1 MFQKLSNFYTIIYG
15 VLIIILRIG
24 FRYLNS
30 LISDKNRSE
39 TKVNISMTQDILNI
53 MIFVMAVLTIL
64 MERKVELTVF
74 VILQLIVFLGL
85 LKLFGLSEESV
96 MNYSRKRRIKPFKDE
111 IKMLTIVIQ
120 IATIALLLIG
130 YFFIVSLTIEKLF
143 EGF

>member
-74 VILQLIVFLGL
+74 VILQLIVFIAL
-85 LKLFGLSEESV
+85 LKLFDLSEESV

-130 YFFIVSLTIEKLF
+130 YFFILSLTIEKLF
-143 EGF
+143 ESF

>member
-120 IATIALLLIG
+120 IATTALLLIG

>member
-74 VILQLIVFLGL
+74 VILQLIVFIAL
-85 LKLFGLSEESV
+85 LKLFDLSEESV

-143 EGF
+143 ECF

>member
-74 VILQLIVFLGL
+74 VILQLIVFIAL
-85 LKLFGLSEESV
+85 LKLFDLSEESV

>member
-74 VILQLIVFLGL
+74 VILQLIVFLAL
-85 LKLFGLSEESV
+85 LKLFDLSEESV

-120 IATIALLLIG
+120 ISTIALLLIG

>member
-15 VLIIILRIG
+15 ALIIILRIG

-74 VILQLIVFLGL
+74 VILQLIVFIAL
-85 LKLFGLSEESV
+85 LKLFDLSEESV

>member
-74 VILQLIVFLGL
+74 VILQLIVFIAL
-85 LKLFGLSEESV
+85 LKLFDLSEESV
-96 MNYSRKRRIKPFKDE
+96 MNYNRKRRIKPFKDE